1 MNEIKTQIYEI
12 TGISD
17 IIRGQGQ
24 ASETA
29 TAQQIKGQYAGLRL
43 RSMQEDVALFASE
56 LFQLK
61 AQVICTKFQPTT
73 ILMYAAAQSM
83 QPADQAL
90 IPQALQLIQ
99 SKPLRSFRVQV
110 DSDSLV
116 QIDENQNKRE
126 RTEFLQAMGG
136 FLTQA
141 LPMGQQAPELVPM
154 LIELVKFGVGAYKKA
169 APIEGTI
176 DQAMQQL
183 QMKQQQMA
191 MQPPP
196 PNPEVVKMQ
205 AEQQF
210 EQMKMQA
217 QAQNE
222 QMKMQAT
229 AQSEQLRAQ
238 ADIQVAQAK
247 AQVDVQMHQMKL
259 QADAQLEAQKQQYMQ
274 AMEQAKLQAAEQ
286 LEKWKTELESATKI
300 MVARIGANPG
310 LDLPLL
316 EAQEAAS
323 TKIAAELGDNVTQAM
338 NRMVQMHDNMSNMH
352 NMAMDKINGVMTVIA
367 APKKIIRGAD
377 GRASG
382 VELA

>member
-1 MNEIKTQIYEI
+1 
-12 TGISD
+12 
-17 IIRGQGQ
+17 
-24 ASETA
+24 
-29 TAQQIKGQYAGLRL
+29 
-43 RSMQEDVALFASE
+43 
-56 LFQLK
+56 
-61 AQVICTKFQPTT
+61 
-73 ILMYAAAQSM
+73 
-83 QPADQAL
+83 
-90 IPQALQLIQ
+90 
-99 SKPLRSFRVQV
+99 
-110 DSDSLV
+110 
-116 QIDENQNKRE
+116 
-126 RTEFLQAMGG
+126 MGG

-141 LPMGQQAPELVPM
+141 LPLGQQAPELVPM

-176 DQAMQQL
+176 DTAMQEL

-191 MQPPP
+191 QQPPP
-196 PNPEVVKMQ
+196 PNPEVMKMQ

-217 QAQNE
+217 QSQNE

-229 AQSEQLRAQ
+229 AQAEQLRAQ

-247 AQVDVQMHQMKL
+247 AQADVQMAQMKL
-259 QADAQLEAQKQQYMQ
+259 QAETQLEAQKQQYMQ

-310 LDLPLL
+310 LDLPLM

-338 NRMVQMHDNMSNMH
+338 NRMVQMHENMNNMH
-352 NMAMDKINGVMTVIA
+352 NTAMDKINGVMTVIA

-377 GRASG
+377 GRAAG

>member
-1 MNEIKTQIYEI
+1 M
-12 TGISD
+12 
-17 IIRGQGQ
+17 
-24 ASETA
+24 
-29 TAQQIKGQYAGLRL
+29 L
-43 RSMQEDVALFASE
+43 
-56 LFQLK
+56 
-61 AQVICTKFQPTT
+61 
-73 ILMYAAAQSM
+73 
-83 QPADQAL
+83 
-90 IPQALQLIQ
+90 LQN
-99 SKPLRSFRVQV
+99 KPLRSFRIQV

-116 QIDENQNKRE
+116 QIDEQQNKRE
-126 RTEFLQAMGG
+126 RVEFLQAMGG
-136 FLTQA
+136 FLNQA

-154 LIELVKFGVGAYKKA
+154 LVELLKFGVGAYKKA
-169 APIEGTI
+169 EPIEGAI
-176 DQAMQQL
+176 DQAMEQL
-183 QMKQQQMA
+183 KQKQKQMA
-191 MQPPP
+191 ENPTPPP
-196 PNPEVVKMQ
+196 PDPEMIKMQ
-205 AEQQF
+205 GQQQI

-229 AQSEQLRAQ
+229 AQAEQLRAQ

-247 AQVDVQMHQMKL
+247 AQADVQMHQMKL
-259 QADAQLEAQKQQYMQ
+259 QADAQLEEQKQQYSQ

-352 NMAMDKINGVMTVIA
+352 NTAMDKINGVMTVIA

-377 GRASG
+377 GRAAG